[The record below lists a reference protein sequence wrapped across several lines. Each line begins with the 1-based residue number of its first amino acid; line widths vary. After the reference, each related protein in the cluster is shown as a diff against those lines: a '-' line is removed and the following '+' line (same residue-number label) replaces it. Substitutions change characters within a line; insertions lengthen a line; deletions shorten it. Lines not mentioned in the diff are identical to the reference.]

1 MREPDGLAISSRN
14 AHLSAEERASAP
26 VLARSLRAMR
36 QSIREGESSAA
47 LLRDQARAMLDRE
60 PLVRLDYFEIV
71 DPVSLEPV
79 ERVAGPVR
87 LALAAFVGKTRLID
101 NVLAMPS

>member
-1 MREPDGLAISSRN
+1 
-14 AHLSAEERASAP
+14 
-26 VLARSLRAMR
+26 MR